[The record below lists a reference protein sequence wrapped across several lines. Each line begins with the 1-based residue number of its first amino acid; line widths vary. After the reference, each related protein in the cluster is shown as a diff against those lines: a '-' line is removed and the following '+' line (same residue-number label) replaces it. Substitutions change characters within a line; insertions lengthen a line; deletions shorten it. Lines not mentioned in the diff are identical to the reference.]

1 MKLNLSPRTSCIWTL
16 HIDTEAT
23 RMKYMVENTS
33 TWFVDFPIVYDD
45 KRIAYDHP
53 EAIPKYF
60 RSFVEKAL
68 LKI

>member
-1 MKLNLSPRTSCIWTL
+1 
-16 HIDTEAT
+16 
-23 RMKYMVENTS
+23 MKYMVENTS

-45 KRIAYDHP
+45 KRIAYDFP

-68 LKI
+68 LQII